1 MPPRSINTTTHST
14 RSRSPTPN
22 KPEEDP
28 FRRAPS
34 MSPETAAAKKRL
46 KNYTNKTN
54 RNINYAKK
62 FKKFLAS
69 VKNENIEHLQTN
81 ASNFNNKL
89 KNVNNPTYLLSDVLN
104 SPNGRVRHVYSRD
117 YLNKVFKNKTIHRG
131 PHTGIPTGPTLMR
144 RYFKNITYNNRVFQN
159 QKRLFIAVFGKT
171 GYYDTPLQTKHILG
185 QIQQHHLKFT
195 LFIRTRFRT
204 FERFC
209 TKFLMTPENVYGRLR
224 TYAWYDVT
232 PEGVNKIIDI
242 VKVVT
247 DTHRK
252 EIQQI
257 RLGWVVFIHKII
269 QIMYDIESN
278 PQVKKLLN
286 NHREFYNQFKNLL
299 NL

>member
-1 MPPRSINTTTHST
+1 MAPRSINTTTRTT

-22 KPEEDP
+22 RPEQDP

-46 KNYTNKTN
+46 QNYASATK
-54 RNINYAKK
+54 RSINYSKK
-62 FKKFLAS
+62 FKKFLKN
-69 VKNENIEHLQTN
+69 VKNENVEHLQTN
-81 ASNFNNKL
+81 AENFNNKL
-89 KNVNNPTYLLSDVLN
+89 KNMNNPTYLLSDVLN

-144 RYFKNITYNNRVFQN
+144 RYFKNVTYNNRVFQN
-159 QKRLFIAVFGKT
+159 QKRLFIAVFGKV
-171 GYYDTPLQTKHILG
+171 GYHDTALQTKHILG
-185 QIQQHHLKFT
+185 EIQQHHLKFT

-209 TKFLMTPENVYGRLR
+209 TKFLMMPENVYDRLR
-224 TYAWYDVT
+224 AYPWYDVT
-232 PEGVNKIIDI
+232 PGEVNKIIDI
-242 VKVVT
+242 VKIVT
-247 DTHRK
+247 DTRRTEIK
-252 EIQQI
+252 EIP
-257 RLGWVVFIHKII
+257 LGWAVFTHKII
-269 QIMYDIESN
+269 QILYGLDFT
-278 PQVKKLLN
+278 PQVRKLLN